1 MIHSWYRS
9 LAGYQDATGFD
20 TNRINDEYKVAL
32 SSSILPKQ
40 AEYTKVLNGLL
51 GDFKYGE
58 IEFINESPTE
68 EISDND
74 LMTVWEMRESRGMSF
89 DKLDPA
95 QQILIYQLKK

>member
-1 MIHSWYRS
+1 
-9 LAGYQDATGFD
+9 
-20 TNRINDEYKVAL
+20 VAL

-68 EISDND
+68 EISDTD

-89 DKLDPA
+89 DKLDPHNKFNLSTQEIMLA
-95 QQILIYQLKK
+95 TIADIIDIAFNRDIDNDRIKKY